1 MHFPVMGLD
10 GAEGSGAEVAVLK
23 ITPVG
28 WLLAMGIQV
37 LPEVDQILA
46 AVVTTVAFKGPV
58 LAVAKAHVV
67 AEGGWQGT
75 GHIAQRAL
83 VVVHMVT
90 HVVPQQPLS
99 GKPLGAVRALE
110 ALLSCVVSSK

>member
-46 AVVTTVAFKGPV
+46 AARRGQ
-58 LAVAKAHVV
+58 
-67 AEGGWQGT
+67 EGG
-75 GHIAQRAL
+75 RA
-83 VVVHMVT
+83 
-90 HVVPQQPLS
+90 
-99 GKPLGAVRALE
+99 
-110 ALLSCVVSSK
+110 